1 MIRPRAQGGLTL
13 VELVLGL
20 AVAAVLM
27 IPLAGLFQSASGA
40 GIATRAA
47 LDLNGDARFALDRI
61 AQRAAAAASVS
72 SGAPVAD
79 PNTWLAPLSYK
90 LVGTDLVETDATP
103 KTGRTGVIA
112 SNVGAFRLSAPEV
125 GDGQAMLKIELTL
138 AAQGAS
144 VSASRTV
151 RVGAPL

>member
-1 MIRPRAQGGLTL
+1 MIRPRAQEGLTL
-13 VELVLGL
+13 VELLLGL
-20 AVAAVLM
+20 AIAAVLM

-61 AQRAAAAASVS
+61 AQRALAAPSVS
-72 SGAPVAD
+72 NGAPVAD
-79 PNTWLAPLSYK
+79 PNTWLAPLNYK

-103 KTGRTGVIA
+103 KTGRASVIA
-112 SNVGAFRLSAPEV
+112 ANVSAFRLSAPDV

-138 AAQGAS
+138 SAQGAS
-144 VSASRTV
+144 LSASRTV

>member
-1 MIRPRAQGGLTL
+1 MRRAHEQRGLTL
-13 VELVLGL
+13 VELLLGL
-20 AVAAVLM
+20 AIAAVLM

-40 GIATRAA
+40 AVATRAA
-47 LDLNGDARFALDRI
+47 LDLNNDARFALDRI
-61 AQRAAAAASVS
+61 AQRALAAPSVS

-103 KTGRTGVIA
+103 KSARSSVIA
-112 SNVGAFRLSAPEV
+112 ANVTAFRLSTPDV
-125 GDGQAMLKIELTL
+125 GDGQALLKIELTL
-138 AAQGAS
+138 GAQGGS

>member
-1 MIRPRAQGGLTL
+1 VIRPRAQEGLTL
-13 VELVLGL
+13 VELLLGL
-20 AVAAVLM
+20 AIAAVLM

-61 AQRAAAAASVS
+61 AQRALAAPSVS

-79 PNTWLAPLSYK
+79 PNTWLAPLNYK

-103 KTGRTGVIA
+103 KTGRASVIA
-112 SNVGAFRLSAPEV
+112 ANVSAFRLSAPDV

-138 AAQGAS
+138 SAQGAS
-144 VSASRTV
+144 LSASRTV